1 MNTNIH
7 TGSYIINKL
16 VDNELSIASLD
27 RIMQLTGKTYPELK
41 NSLRILVRD
50 GQLSMIE
57 KGLYVVRNFR
67 DPYVIGTAMLKES
80 AVAYWSALN
89 LHGLTEQIPNIV
101 YYNQFTARDK
111 EVFGVRYK
119 FVKVKPK
126 RFVELLRL
134 VTVMESFVLPI
145 QKKHCLIALICH
157 NTQEVMKNL

>member
-1 MNTNIH
+1 
-7 TGSYIINKL
+7 
-16 VDNELSIASLD
+16 
-27 RIMQLTGKTYPELK
+27 
-41 NSLRILVRD
+41 
-50 GQLSMIE
+50 MIE

-101 YYNQFTARDK
+101 YLQSIHSKRDK

-126 RFVELLRL
+126 KICGITTQQSRGA
-134 VTVMESFVLPI
+134 
-145 QKKHCLIALICH
+145 LIAAALTLGRAWLQAGARSRRRSLHWGCMRTGGASLGRLRARWSDRIH
-157 NTQEVMKNL
+157 GERHGGLSRRGYGFAAVGGVPAGRI